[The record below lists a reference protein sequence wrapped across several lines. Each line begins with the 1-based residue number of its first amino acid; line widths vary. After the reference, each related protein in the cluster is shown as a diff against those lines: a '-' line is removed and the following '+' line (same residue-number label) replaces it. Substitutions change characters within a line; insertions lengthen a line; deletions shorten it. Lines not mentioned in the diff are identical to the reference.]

1 MTRTFERKIKRLEE
15 KSLSIPSSTFDL
27 VKIITEQRE
36 EIERL
41 RKLSDIEFE
50 AYLKE
55 AEQTL
60 IDATDESSIA
70 KRAALRCI
78 LQEKMRKDE
87 PQTLSELSRA
97 IQSLD

>member
-60 IDATDESSIA
+60 IDATDEFFHSEESSPQVYTARENA
-70 KRAALRCI
+70 KGRASN
-78 LQEKMRKDE
+78 
-87 PQTLSELSRA
+87 TL
-97 IQSLD
+97 